1 MFHFICIIVFRPC
14 ANLLFCMVLL
24 YLTEYH
30 TAIKKFLKRDD
41 WYMWANMQKGGI
53 TLPMFTSLDAYWP
66 GILV

>member
-1 MFHFICIIVFRPC
+1 
-14 ANLLFCMVLL
+14 MVLL

-53 TLPMFTSLDAYWP
+53 TLPMFTSLDVRNED
-66 GILV
+66 LKNQS